1 MIKADSSFL
10 LRFSLMCF
18 VSICTVFAGKAQNV
32 ISGTILDSLTQQ
44 PIPFANVFFANTSF
58 GATTDEQGN
67 FKLQN
72 FTSGKYDLVVSFVGY
87 KTISR
92 SLTFTD
98 QSLTVSFYLLPEIV
112 QLNEVVINPNFIQK
126 ESDMQLFI
134 SLFIGQ
140 NRNSA
145 DCKIANQ
152 KDVVAYI
159 DEDLHSL
166 IAFSPKPIEI
176 KNEALGYRLF
186 YQLENF
192 EVNFSSLTQ
201 TYAGYPR
208 FEELAPKK
216 FKQKRKWEDERKR
229 AYEGSF
235 VHLIHCLRKGII
247 KGPFELRALYRVPNQ
262 NRPSEEFLK
271 QKLTYW
277 QERFLSNRGTASVE
291 NKMIVD
297 SMQHYKKLYDIPP
310 FIDSLG
316 QLFIRP
322 DQLLDETRDH
332 FTYTGLLHVIY
343 IGEPEEQAYTNFYNT
358 NHGNDQHSV
367 IQLKNKGVAIYD
379 NGYYEPLQDVFFDGY
394 MMWSD
399 RISNLLPREYVPSS
413 N

>member
-247 KGPFELRALYRVPNQ
+247 KGPCELRALYRVPNQ
-262 NRPSEEFLK
+262 NRPS
-271 QKLTYW
+271 
-277 QERFLSNRGTASVE
+277 
-291 NKMIVD
+291 
-297 SMQHYKKLYDIPP
+297 
-310 FIDSLG
+310 
-316 QLFIRP
+316 
-322 DQLLDETRDH
+322 
-332 FTYTGLLHVIY
+332 
-343 IGEPEEQAYTNFYNT
+343 
-358 NHGNDQHSV
+358 
-367 IQLKNKGVAIYD
+367 
-379 NGYYEPLQDVFFDGY
+379 
-394 MMWSD
+394 
-399 RISNLLPREYVPSS
+399 
-413 N
+413 